1 MSTHVPTTPFGDMCP
16 FTVFASDLA
25 KVIKHE
31 WKSWALCT
39 FPDYH
44 SSFLLPKIIVILI
57 LVFIIPYDFYNNR
70 VLPKKFGCQ
79 NSLLL
84 QNAFDFI

>member
-1 MSTHVPTTPFGDMCP
+1 MSTHVATTPFGHMCP
-16 FTVFASDLA
+16 FTLFASDLA

-39 FPDYH
+39 LRDYH
-44 SSFLLPKIIVILI
+44 SSFLLPEIIIILI
-57 LVFIIPYDFYNNR
+57 LVFIIPYDFYNYC
-70 VLPKKFGCQ
+70 VLPERFGCQ